1 MSGPYV
7 NMEGFLDHVWSLSR
21 AILVSMCYPM
31 DGGLP

>member
-21 AILVSMCYPM
+21 AILVSMW